1 MSQFK
6 NDSPT
11 IKGNRRK
18 LRNDLILLASLI
30 VSIAILA
37 ISLYLF
43 SDDASTVTVTI
54 DGNHYGSYPLDK
66 NVTIDIYSG
75 NNSEYVN
82 RLVIEDGKA
91 FVSFANC
98 PDGICAEHRPI
109 SRTGDSIIC
118 LPHKV
123 VISAVTNSQD
133 PTPDIVA

>member
-37 ISLYLF
+37 ICLYLF

-123 VISAVTNSQD
+123 VISAVTNTQD

>member
-18 LRNDLILLASLI
+18 LSNDLILLASLI